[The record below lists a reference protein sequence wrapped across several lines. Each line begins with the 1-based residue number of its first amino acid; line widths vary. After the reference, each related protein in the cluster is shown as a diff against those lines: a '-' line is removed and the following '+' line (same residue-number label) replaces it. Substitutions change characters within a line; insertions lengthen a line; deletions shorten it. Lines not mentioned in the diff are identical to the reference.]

1 MGKIFNKGL
10 SEDHKKEGLLKRLKN
25 IEDKNEE
32 QLQAIKDNGEK
43 QLKELKNIN
52 KSKTLKAIGEISR
65 KNDEANEILLD
76 IKKIDETLDN
86 AELIC
91 TKTDRTKYDFNIF
104 VLPLKFVE
112 RIYNYK
118 ITLDE
123 VKEDQD
129 KLEKLIIR
137 LENYSAKKRE
147 KKRRKKK
154 S

>member
-1 MGKIFNKGL
+1 M
-10 SEDHKKEGLLKRLKN
+10 
-25 IEDKNEE
+25 
-32 QLQAIKDNGEK
+32 
-43 QLKELKNIN
+43 
-52 KSKTLKAIGEISR
+52 KSAE

-137 LENYSAKKRE
+137 LENYSAKKEE
-147 KKRRKKK
+147 KKKVLESAVKLFNARRDLIVFIKKEFFRLKVMYLKQKKK
-154 S
+154 NQKKNQKKQ

>member
-1 MGKIFNKGL
+1 M
-10 SEDHKKEGLLKRLKN
+10 
-25 IEDKNEE
+25 
-32 QLQAIKDNGEK
+32 
-43 QLKELKNIN
+43 
-52 KSKTLKAIGEISR
+52 
-65 KNDEANEILLD
+65 
-76 IKKIDETLDN
+76 
-86 AELIC
+86 
-91 TKTDRTKYDFNIF
+91 
-104 VLPLKFVE
+104 LPLKFVE

-123 VKEDQD
+123 AKEDQD